1 MAALRDRDLAVAALL
16 LNDIFWKKRLSYLPE
31 ILF

>member
-1 MAALRDRDLAVAALL
+1 MAVLRVRDRAVAALL

-31 ILF
+31 TLF